1 MCFVVSS
8 ICFLLFLCF
17 FFGERFFLGFVSSSC
32 VETRSNGGE
41 ILLFGLKGEVVE
53 SCASDIFHVVQEVL
67 FLEFCFCCK
76 HFGAFSLRLFC
87 SGLRVS
93 FLF

>member
-1 MCFVVSS
+1 VFCSVLYLFFLEWFFVV
-8 ICFLLFLCF
+8 
-17 FFGERFFLGFVSSSC
+17 FVSSSC

-41 ILLFGLKGEVVE
+41 ILLFGLKGEFVE
-53 SCASDIFHVVQEVL
+53 SCGSDIFHVLQEVL

>member
-1 MCFVVSS
+1 MSFV
-8 ICFLLFLCF
+8 CFLYFL
-17 FFGERFFLGFVSSSC
+17 EWFFLGFVSSFC

-53 SCASDIFHVVQEVL
+53 SCGSDIFHVVQEVL
-67 FLEFCFCCK
+67 FLEFCFCSEQ
-76 HFGAFSLRLFC
+76 FGAFSLRLFC